1 MGIIATNGIFGVQSS
16 SGGGSSYADGN
27 VDTHLNVSG
36 AGSNEVLSWNGSDY
50 AWVAQAGGTYT
61 PTLRYARLTLS
72 GDFRC
77 GGSWAAVDTFN
88 TRDKDT
94 STSNALTAT
103 LADGKLI
110 IPANV
115 DKIRIRAS
123 LSSDNTGNTLDAKI
137 YKNGTDA
144 LEQTSHSKTDGTDGA
159 DQAYVTTPVLD
170 VSQNDYFQVYVKSGS
185 GSKDIVAD
193 VRTWF
198 EIEVLE
204 GSMLTTTI

>member
-16 SGGGSSYADGN
+16 SGGGGSS
-27 VDTHLNVSG
+27 
-36 AGSNEVLSWNGSDY
+36 
-50 AWVAQAGGTYT
+50 TYT

-77 GGSWAAVDTFN
+77 GGSWAAVNTFN

-94 STSNALTAT
+94 STSNALTTT

-115 DKIRIRAS
+115 D
-123 LSSDNTGNTLDAKI
+123 TGSNLDAKI

-144 LEQTSHSKTDGTDGA
+144 LEQTSHSKTDGTSGA

-185 GSKDIVAD
+185 GSKDIIAD